1 MVSFLATQP
10 TSFPELI
17 KKVRKLKHLTQK
29 DFGRLL
35 NPPVAQPTV
44 ARWEKGEQLP
54 DRKYFPKIA
63 SLLDFTL
70 EDLFKFVDEP
80 LVDIV
85 DTSITSEPIDLKAYI
100 PNKQH
105 LAILNRGVVAW
116 NRWRERNPEVNPEL
130 AGAKPIEQDL
140 SQMDFSGA
148 DLRGVD
154 FRWTSL
160 CNAKFIGA
168 DLREANL
175 TSANL
180 SNADLRGADLTKA
193 TLINAY
199 FVAANLNG
207 ANLSAANLKD
217 ANFSS
222 ANLNAANFS
231 FANLTFVDLR
241 CAVLVEANFTNAI
254 LSNCLVY
261 GVSAWGVKLDGATQT
276 NLNICPHNVSCVYI
290 DNLKSAYIKSL
301 ALENPKDSQV
311 QDAANQLQNVLEQNS
326 YISREHSRI
335 GEERPPC

>member
-1 MVSFLATQP
+1 MVSSQAAQP
-10 TSFPELI
+10 RSFAELI
-17 KKVRKLKHLTQK
+17 KKVRKIRSLTQR
-29 DFGRLL
+29 DFGKLL

-44 ARWEKGEQLP
+44 ARWEKGELP

-63 SLLDFTL
+63 SLSDFTL
-70 EDLFKFVDEP
+70 EDLFKFVEEP
-80 LVDIV
+80 LVDV
-85 DTSITSEPIDLKAYI
+85 VETSIPPEPIDLKAYL

-130 AGAKPIEQDL
+130 AGAKPLEQNL
-140 SQMDFSGA
+140 SQIDLSGA
-148 DLRGVD
+148 DLRGID
-154 FRWTSL
+154 LCWTSL
-160 CNAKFIGA
+160 CDAKFIGA

-180 SNADLRGADLTKA
+180 SNADLRGADLRGA
-193 TLINAY
+193 TLANTY

-207 ANLSAANLKD
+207 ANLSAAHLKDANFSGANLKA

-222 ANLNAANFS
+222 ANL
-231 FANLTFVDLR
+231 TFTDLR
-241 CAVLVEANFTNAI
+241 CAVLVQANFTNAI

-261 GVSAWGVKLDGATQT
+261 GISAWGVKLEGAMQT
-276 NLNICPHNVSCVYI
+276 KLNICPHNVSYI
-290 DNLKSAYIKSL
+290 YVDNLKSAYIKSL

-326 YISREHSRI
+326 HNSSDENGYLLLDSE
-335 GEERPPC
+335 

>member
-1 MVSFLATQP
+1 MVSFPTAQP

-17 KKVRKLKHLTQK
+17 KKVRKIRSLTQR

-70 EDLFKFVDEP
+70 DDLFRFVEEP
-80 LVDIV
+80 LVDV
-85 DTSITSEPIDLKAYI
+85 GDTSILSEPIDLKAYI

-116 NRWRERNPEVNPEL
+116 NRWREKNPEVSPEL
-130 AGAKPIEQDL
+130 AGAKPLEQDL
-140 SQMDFSGA
+140 SQIDLSGA
-148 DLRGVD
+148 DLRGIN
-154 FRWTSL
+154 FCWTSL

-180 SNADLRGADLTKA
+180 SNADLRGANLTKA
-193 TLINAY
+193 TLTNTY

-207 ANLSAANLKD
+207 ANLSAAYLKD
-217 ANFSS
+217 ANLSS
-222 ANLNAANFS
+222 ANLKAANFNS
-231 FANLTFVDLR
+231 ANLTFVDLR
-241 CAVLVEANFTNAI
+241 CAVLVETNFTNAI

-276 NLNICPHNVSCVYI
+276 KLNICPHNVSCIYVK
-290 DNLKSAYIKSL
+290 NLKSAYIKSL

-326 YISREHSRI
+326 YISREHLRI
-335 GEERPPC
+335 GEERHPC